1 MIRKAFVIQA
11 KPGMVAEYQRRHN
24 PIWPELQQ
32 TLKLHGVSNYS
43 IFLQENTGEMFGYLE
58 VEDEERFRQ
67 IAETDVCRRW
77 WQYMTEVLVCEG
89 PASTKSNEE
98 MLREVFHLD

>member
-11 KPGMVAEYQRRHN
+11 KPGMAAEYQRRHN

-32 TLKLHGVSNYS
+32 TLTLHGVSNYS
-43 IFLQENTGEMFGYLE
+43 IFLRENTGEVFGYLE

-77 WQYMTEVLVCEG
+77 WRYMTEVLVCG
-89 PASTKSNEE
+89 SADSPKAKEE
-98 MLREVFHLD
+98 TLREVFHLD